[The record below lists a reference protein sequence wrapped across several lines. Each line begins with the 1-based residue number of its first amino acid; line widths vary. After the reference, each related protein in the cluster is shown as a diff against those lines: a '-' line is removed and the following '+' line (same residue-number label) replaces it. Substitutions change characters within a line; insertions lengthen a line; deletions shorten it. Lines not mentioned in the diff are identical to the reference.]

1 MKKFLIG
8 LFVGAGL
15 LMAMRAQAVQV
26 NFDELNA
33 DGDLTQLSSSYA
45 GFNWSGDWYYGDT
58 TVEGYGNGAHSG
70 AVYVTNGYGADNL
83 TIAGAT
89 AFNFSGAWFAAPA
102 TNGATAAW
110 VNITAYDA
118 ADQVIGTTGN
128 VGIGSTYSW
137 IAASFAN
144 VSRLSIARDDGW
156 YVMDDFT
163 TAQGVSA
170 VPEPGSALLLAAG
183 LLVLGW
189 AKLQARRSSR
199 QP

>member
-15 LMAMRAQAVQV
+15 LMAVQAQAALV

-33 DGDLTQLSSSYA
+33 DGDLTQLSSTYA
-45 GFNWSGDWYYGDT
+45 GFNWSEDWYYGDST
-58 TVEGYGNGAHSG
+58 MDGYSNAAHSG
-70 AVYVTNGYGADNL
+70 TAFVTNGYGSDNL
-83 TIAGAT
+83 AVTGAT

-102 TNGATAAW
+102 TNGATATW

-118 ADQVIGTTGN
+118 ANQVIGTTGN
-128 VGIGSTYSW
+128 VAIGNTYSW

-163 TAQGVSA
+163 TQGVSA
-170 VPEPGSALLLAAG
+170 VPEPGSALLLATG

-189 AKLQARRSSR
+189 AKRRARRSSR

>member
-8 LFVGAGL
+8 LLVSAGL
-15 LMAMRAQAVQV
+15 LMAVQAKAAQV

-33 DGDLTQLSSSYA
+33 DGDLTQLNSSYA
-45 GFNWSGDWYYGDT
+45 GFNWSEDWYYGDT
-58 TVEGYGNGAHSG
+58 TVEGYDNGSHSG
-70 AVYVTNGYGADNL
+70 TAFVTNGYGADNL
-83 TIAGAT
+83 SVTSAAG
-89 AFNFSGAWFAAPA
+89 FNFSGAWFAAPA
-102 TNGATAAW
+102 TNGATATW

-118 ADQVIGTTGN
+118 ADHVIGSTGN
-128 VGIGSTYSW
+128 VGISGTYSW

-163 TAQGVSA
+163 TQAVSA
-170 VPEPGSALLLAAG
+170 VPEPSSALLLIAG
-183 LLVLGW
+183 LLILRWVT
-189 AKLQARRSSR
+189 LQARRSSR